1 MPIAYCLLPIA
12 YCLNF
17 FTHALSFLMS
27 EESSKKHILFIINP
41 ISGIGNHHG
50 VEHLITE
57 RLDSARFNSSIIYT
71 NSQGHAS
78 EISREAAADGV
89 EIIVA
94 VGGDGTVNE
103 TAAGLIG
110 TESALAIIPAGS
122 GNGLARHL
130 KIPMNKKRAIDVIN
144 HGKVQKID
152 TATINDQLFVNLAGV
167 GFDASVAKK
176 FASAGKRGFSTYFR
190 ITTNSYKNY
199 EPKQYTLVID
209 GKVIKRRALLIS
221 FANSNQFGN
230 NTSIDPTASID
241 DGFIDVCIVGKM
253 PYWKALLLAPLLF
266 LKKFDQTKY
275 IEIIRAK
282 EVVLKRKKGKSIHL
296 DGDPKTM
303 GKELTMRINPL
314 SLNVIVP

>member
-1 MPIAYCLLPIA
+1 M
-12 YCLNF
+12 
-17 FTHALSFLMS
+17 
-27 EESSKKHILFIINP
+27 NP
-41 ISGIGNHHG
+41 ISGIGKQKG
-50 VEHLITE
+50 VEKLIKD
-57 RLDSARFNSSIIYT
+57 RLDNSRFLPSIAYT
-71 NSQGHAS
+71 DGPGHAT
-78 EISREAAADGV
+78 EISRKAAEDGI
-89 EIIVA
+89 EIVVA

-103 TAAGLIG
+103 TAAGLVD
-110 TESALAIIPAGS
+110 TATALAIVPAGS

-130 KIPMNKKRAIDVIN
+130 KIPMNLKGAIDIIN
-144 HGKVQKID
+144 QGKILKID
-152 TATINDQLFVNLAGV
+152 TATINDQLFVNVAGV

-176 FASAGKRGFSTYFR
+176 FAVAGKRGFSTYLR

-199 EPKQYTLVID
+199 EPKKYTMIVD

-221 FANSNQFGN
+221 FANSSQFGN
-230 NTSIDPTASID
+230 NTSIDPSASVS
-241 DGFIDVCIVGKM
+241 DGYIDVCIVGKM
-253 PYWKALLLAPLLF
+253 PYWKAVLLSPLLF

-303 GKELTMRINPL
+303 GKELTMKINPL

>member
-1 MPIAYCLLPIA
+1 
-12 YCLNF
+12 
-17 FTHALSFLMS
+17 MS
-27 EESSKKHILFIINP
+27 EGSSKKQILFIINP
-41 ISGIGNHHG
+41 ISGVGKLKG
-50 VEHLITE
+50 VEHIISE
-57 RLDSARFNSSIIYT
+57 RLDNSLFDSSIVYT
-71 NSQGHAS
+71 NAPGHAT
-78 EISREAAADGV
+78 EISRKAAADGMDIV
-89 EIIVA
+89 VA

-103 TAAGLIG
+103 TAAGLVG
-110 TESALAIIPAGS
+110 TETTLAIIPKGS

-130 KIPMNKKRAIDVIN
+130 KIPMNVKGAIDAIN
-144 HGKVQKID
+144 KGKCLKID

-176 FASAGKRGFSTYFR
+176 FASAGKRGFSTYLR
-190 ITTNSYKNY
+190 ITTSSYRNY

-230 NTSIDPTASID
+230 NTSIDPTASVN
-241 DGFIDVCIVGKM
+241 DGYIDVCIVGKM
-253 PYWKALLLAPLLF
+253 PYWKAVLLAPLLF
-266 LKKFDQTKY
+266 LKKFDQTRY

-282 EVVLKRKKGKSIHL
+282 EVVLRRKKGKSIHL
-296 DGDPKTM
+296 DGDPKIM